1 MKFSVIGHKKI
12 AVSIAHH
19 FKKNGFE
26 LVAFYSN
33 NVEKCVKCAIETFC
47 KAYTNIEDVIS
58 ESELIILA
66 IDDILLKTSMR
77 KIASFNPENKIF
89 ITLSY
94 SQTSDLINIGNN
106 NTYFS
111 MFVPEVID
119 NNDITDLSKTTLL
132 LEGCGKDYWDLYD
145 ELYIHNIKFEFIDKN
160 KKWVYNI
167 SAKLVSD
174 LIFTFCNLAGDALS
188 EAGGEL
194 KNIKSFALNT
204 VLEMFGNEHSIEKAD
219 FGDILD
225 NLYLIN
231 PSSAKKIDSI
241 YKVLKLMSK

>member
-1 MKFSVIGHKKI
+1 
-12 AVSIAHH
+12 
-19 FKKNGFE
+19 
-26 LVAFYSN
+26 
-33 NVEKCVKCAIETFC
+33 
-47 KAYTNIEDVIS
+47 
-58 ESELIILA
+58 
-66 IDDILLKTSMR
+66 
-77 KIASFNPENKIF
+77 
-89 ITLSY
+89 
-94 SQTSDLINIGNN
+94 
-106 NTYFS
+106 
-111 MFVPEVID
+111 
-119 NNDITDLSKTTLL
+119 
-132 LEGCGKDYWDLYD
+132 
-145 ELYIHNIKFEFIDKN
+145 
-160 KKWVYNI
+160 
-167 SAKLVSD
+167 VSD